1 MKKKII
7 VAALMSLMLFATS
20 CGSIDNTLES
30 DSDENTEE
38 SKKDE
43 DDKETDETDEE
54 DDKNKDSTKDS
65 QKPLT
70 IVNHLVTAAF
80 EENESLTS
88 AGTYPEIIVNED
100 FMMDYPKF
108 WAAMTNYSDSI
119 AESSKDDISYFGYGT
134 PREDNDSY
142 QYDVGVEVLRF
153 DDKIFALKVSENYYW
168 SYSEEETKYSYLVT
182 YDINTG
188 KRIWSDAYISNKEGL
203 GQILYDAVVATYPR
217 EKDLVNETVEDGSPM
232 ALYYIN
238 DMVEYD
244 YLPCYIQ
251 GDQFIVHFN
260 SYSIM
265 YNDNEYEITI
275 PVDDLQD
282 YLNQDYLPDTTGNL
296 EDVIEFIDS
305 NDDVLEGHLYT
316 YDDGGNNYE
325 EQEEIHVSTPEEF
338 VDAIAP
344 NTRIIMEPGK
354 YDISDY
360 VLEPTS
366 DFLEGHPYWGYS
378 NWMDEYGPSGVYNM
392 TIEGSDHDDR
402 PEIVINS
409 AYDDVL
415 SIINSNNIT
424 LNNLIIGHDVE
435 KGTCSANVLALYS
448 SNGIS
453 CDNLDLYGCGAYGLF
468 CKESYN
474 VYMYDSCI
482 HDCTY
487 GIIEVMGDSTE
498 LYFYD
503 CEFIDNE
510 EYTLIENAYNSGYLY
525 FTGCKFDDN
534 KGDLFSIYSEPDQI
548 TFTDCEFGDEE
559 SEFLNEH
566 FDMILYYEDG
576 GAG

>member
-7 VAALMSLMLFATS
+7 ATFLMSMMLAVTS
-20 CGSIDNTLES
+20 CGSIDNTLSSGS
-30 DSDENTEE
+30 DDQKEE

-43 DDKETDETDEE
+43 DEKDKDEKDKE
-54 DDKNKDSTKDS
+54 DDKKKDATDED
-65 QKPLT
+65 QKALT
-70 IVNHLVTAAF
+70 IVNHLVSTAF

-88 AGTYPEIIVNED
+88 TGSYPEIIVNED

-108 WAAMTNYSDSI
+108 WAAMTNYSDSM

-134 PREDNDSY
+134 PRADDDSY

-153 DDKIFALKVSENYYW
+153 DDKIFTLKVSEDYFW
-168 SYSEEETKYSYLVT
+168 SYSEDQTQYSYLVT

-188 KRIWSDAYISNKEGL
+188 KRIWSDAYLSNKEGL

-217 EKDLVNETVEDGSPM
+217 EKDLVNETIEDGSPM

-265 YNDNEYEITI
+265 YNDNEYEISM
-275 PVDDLQD
+275 PVDDLKD
-282 YLNQDYLPDTTGNL
+282 YLKEDYLPDTTGSL
-296 EDVIEFIDS
+296 EDKIEFTEVQ
-305 NDDVLEGHLYT
+305 DDVLEGHLYT
-316 YDDGGNNYE
+316 YDDGGDSYE

-344 NTRIIMEPGK
+344 NRRIVMEPGK

-360 VLEPTS
+360 VLDPS
-366 DFLEGHPYWGYS
+366 QDFLDGHPYWGYS
-378 NWMDEYGPSGVYNM
+378 SWMDEYGPNGVYNM
-392 TIEGSDHDDR
+392 TIEGSDPEDR

-409 AYDDVL
+409 AYYDVL
-415 SIINSNNIT
+415 PIINSNNIS
-424 LNNLIIGHDVE
+424 LNYLIIGHDVE
-435 KGTCSANVLALYS
+435 KGTCSANVLALFS

-453 CDNLDLYGCGAYGLF
+453 CTSLDLYGCGAYGLF

-498 LYFYD
+498 LYFYN
-503 CEFIDNE
+503 CEFKDNE
-510 EYTLIENAYNSGYLY
+510 EYTLIDNAYNSGYLY
-525 FTGCKFDDN
+525 FTECKFEGN
-534 KGDLFSIYSEPDQI
+534 EGDLFSLYADPDLI

-559 SEFLNEH
+559 RKFLDDN